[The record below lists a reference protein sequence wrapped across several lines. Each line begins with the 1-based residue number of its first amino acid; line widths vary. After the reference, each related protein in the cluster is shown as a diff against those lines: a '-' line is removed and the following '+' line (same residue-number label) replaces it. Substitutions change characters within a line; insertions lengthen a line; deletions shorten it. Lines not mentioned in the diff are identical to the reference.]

1 MACRQVSIQQL
12 VATAP
17 ATAQYQ
23 ARAGEQAIVVNSH
36 AGLIGVPDQ
45 TEERVTVTTL
55 ELADPLLRSM
65 RRIAATLCRHSSV
78 NVGSQ
83 SLWVVGRCDAA
94 IGNSLLVWQ
103 LLRRVESGQTLRSEG
118 KVPTVLFKRDKA
130 PAL

>member
-55 ELADPLLRSM
+55 ELADPLLRDAPD
-65 RRIAATLCRHSSV
+65 RGHALPAFVGECREPI
-78 NVGSQ
+78 
-83 SLWVVGRCDAA
+83 LVGR
-94 IGNSLLVWQ
+94 
-103 LLRRVESGQTLRSEG
+103 R
-118 KVPTVLFKRDKA
+118 
-130 PAL
+130 AL